1 MISFNGNNL
10 ESAYLII
17 NRLNK
22 SDAPQRELQN
32 EVLSFQDGHSVIA
45 DFWRSRSISIS
56 GMINATSAAHLGTL
70 LDTLKG
76 DLSGKEKNLDVDYGG
91 GTRRYVGTMTA
102 LNAPEEFYN
111 ITHLPYTAQFIC
123 QPFGKETSVTTFSS
137 NDITASTE
145 TDSITTTGSY
155 KPQPLIQITFDSA
168 TAVTGVSFENTTTGD
183 TISITETIV
192 AGDVLII
199 DTETHKV
206 TLEGTQVDFDGPMP
220 DFVLGLNS
228 FSIEVDS
235 TAHQYD
241 LEITYTPTYL

>member
-1 MISFNGNNL
+1 MISFDSNNL

-22 SDAPQRELQN
+22 SDAPQRELQS
-32 EVLSFQDGHSVIA
+32 EVLSFQDGHSIVT
-45 DFWRSRSISIS
+45 DFWRSRTVAIAGI
-56 GMINATSAAHLGTL
+56 INATGASHLGTL

-76 DLSGKEKNLDVDYGG
+76 NLSGKEKNLDVDYGG
-91 GTRRYVGTMTA
+91 GTRRYVGTLTA
-102 LNAPEEFYN
+102 FNAPEEFYN
-111 ITHLPYTAQFIC
+111 IDHLPYSAEFIC
-123 QPFGKETSVTTFSS
+123 QPFGKETTVTQFSS
-137 NDITASTE
+137 LDITGSTE

-155 KPQPLIQITFDSA
+155 KPQPVIQMTFDSA
-168 TAVTGVSFENTTTGD
+168 TAVSGVSFENTTTGD

-192 AGDVLII
+192 TDDVLII

-206 TLEGTQVDFDGPMP
+206 TLEGSQVDFDGPIP

-235 TAHQYD
+235 SAHQYD
-241 LEITYTPTYL
+241 LQINYTPTYL